1 MLAKI
6 VASILIRSSV
16 YIKRLRHS
24 VMTLLNKHCFNSI
37 KYKKPLLCGFLFSTI
52 KENTNNIPFNNMLF
66 NNISNYNTPNNN
78 TFSYNY
84 LVIVFYLLVLLSFIF

>member
-6 VASILIRSSV
+6 VASILIN
-16 YIKRLRHS
+16 
-24 VMTLLNKHCFNSI
+24 NKHCFNSI
-37 KYKKPLLCGFLFSTI
+37 KYNKPHNSGFLFSTI
-52 KENTNNIPFNNMLF
+52 KENTNNISFNNMLF

-84 LVIVFYLLVLLSFIF
+84 LVIVFYLLVLLSDRIVFYLLR